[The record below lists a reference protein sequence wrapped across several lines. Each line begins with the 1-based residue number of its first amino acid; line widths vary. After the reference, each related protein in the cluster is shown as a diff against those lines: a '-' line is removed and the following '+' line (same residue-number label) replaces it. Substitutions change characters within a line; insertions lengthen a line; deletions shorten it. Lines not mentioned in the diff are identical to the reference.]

1 MVPTILVVIA
11 IIIVLFTDEHTRG
24 FCWAILIISAIGAI
38 IKVIVSEN
46 PARKRRSKSLKE
58 ALEEIFY
65 MSGFEFEHYC
75 GELLSKNGYY
85 SINVTQGSGDFG
97 ADITAKQNGEK
108 YVIQC
113 KKYSKNVG
121 IKAVQEVYAAKQH
134 YNADYAVVLT
144 NVYFTPAAQKL
155 AAETGVL
162 LWDRERLCK
171 MIESTL
177 SSTSDGFAGNQ
188 AMPRWVV
195 YIFIA
200 IGFLILMTTLILSV
214 LQSSNSSKS
223 VPTASPTRAIMY
235 EDSTIR
241 KNTVV
246 IIKTTPSPNP
256 TKRPVIAKVVKEG
269 VNIRKEP
276 SAESDRIGYAVKGDK
291 LQVIKEYY
299 TEKWHQILYE
309 GQICYVAAYYC
320 EIENN

>member
-11 IIIVLFTDEHTRG
+11 VIIVLFTDEHTRG

-38 IKVIVSEN
+38 IKVIISEN
-46 PARKRRSKSLKE
+46 PIRKRRSKSLEE

-65 MSGFEFEHYC
+65 MNGFEFEHYC
-75 GELLSKNGYY
+75 GELLSKNGYH

-113 KKYSKNVG
+113 KKYSKNIG

-177 SSTSDGFAGNQ
+177 PSTSDGFCGNQ
-188 AMPRWVV
+188 EMPRWAI
-195 YIFIA
+195 YIFTA
-200 IGFLILMTTLILSV
+200 IGFLILITTLILSV
-214 LQSSNSSKS
+214 PQSSNSSKS
-223 VPTASPTRAIMY
+223 APTTSPTKAIVY
-235 EDSTIR
+235 EDSITS
-241 KNTVV
+241 KNTAVT
-246 IIKTTPSPNP
+246 KATPSPNP
-256 TKRPVIAKVVKEG
+256 TKRPIIAKVVKEG

-320 EIENN
+320 EIESN